1 MPRTQNVVVKEI
13 LDKTIEKYKPSTSDL
28 DAWADLDNPANDAIV
43 TAKVGLFSS
52 DITDFLENCAA
63 DPDNC
68 SPDKYVHFSG
78 WSMGI
83 NWASSADVVNKDSH
97 IVLKINADS
106 YRLFK
111 NYWSDDS
118 NNPPLVMAGYMT
130 ESERASSTNVLNWD
144 NLSADGLNPF
154 TSWSTTKL
162 NLNTKRF
169 QDMFHFQ
176 DDTDVVYFE
185 VGDAGTFWMEFD
197 YD

>member
-1 MPRTQNVVVKEI
+1 
-13 LDKTIEKYKPSTSDL
+13 
-28 DAWADLDNPANDAIV
+28 
-43 TAKVGLFSS
+43 
-52 DITDFLENCAA
+52 
-63 DPDNC
+63 
-68 SPDKYVHFSG
+68 
-78 WSMGI
+78 MGI

-118 NNPPLVMAGYMT
+118 GNPPLVMAGYMT
-130 ESERASSTNVLNWD
+130 ESERGSSTNVLNWD

-162 NLNTKRF
+162 NLNTERF